1 MDSRTKRRLSP
12 AQLHTLVLHA
22 LGAGVVSSRELPDGY
37 ANAVW
42 RLGLDDGRDVVLKIG
57 PPPGLE
63 LLRYE
68 RDLLRTEAM
77 VYHLASAAGLPLP
90 ALLHARYDDPMV
102 GGDYLILTALDGVPW
117 NRASLSPEEESGLR
131 FELGR
136 HLARLHT
143 ILGDG
148 VYGYPY
154 AGLTGR
160 SWREA
165 FLAMV
170 GAILDDAVRYATPL
184 PASILEIA
192 GLVHANAYALDR
204 VTRPVLVHFDVWP
217 GNVFLT
223 RPEGGTESGT
233 EDVTGAE
240 GAGGGAPRI
249 QALIDHERAFWGDPL
264 ADFVTPTLFEDLRDD
279 DPMLAGYR
287 EAGGVVPADP
297 EAPIRDA
304 LYRAYLYLIMLV
316 EDGPRQYPEESYA
329 PVRARTTE
337 CLARSLDVLRGR

>member
-12 AQLHTLVLHA
+12 AQLSTLVLHA
-22 LGAGVVSSRELPDGY
+22 LGAGVVSARELPDGF

-42 RLGLDDGRDVVLKIG
+42 RLGLDDGRDVVLKVG
-57 PPPGLE
+57 PPPDLE

-90 ALLHARYDDPMV
+90 TLLHARYDDPMV

-117 NRASLSPEEESGLR
+117 NRASLSPEQESDLR

-143 ILGDG
+143 IPGDG
-148 VYGYPY
+148 VFGYPY

-170 GAILDDAVRYATPL
+170 GAILDDAVRYGTPL
-184 PASILEIA
+184 PASLLEIA

-204 VTRPVLVHFDVWP
+204 VTRPALVHFDVWP

-223 RPEGGTESGT
+223 GTG
-233 EDVTGAE
+233 D
-240 GAGGGAPRI
+240 AGGGAPRI

-287 EAGGVVPADP
+287 EAGGIVPADP

-329 PVRARTTE
+329 PVRARTAE

>member
-12 AQLHTLVLHA
+12 AQLRTLVLHA
-22 LGAGVVSSRELPDGY
+22 LGAGVVSARELPDGY

-42 RLGLDDGRDVVLKIG
+42 RLELDDGRDVVLKVG
-57 PPPGLE
+57 PPPDLE

-165 FLAMV
+165 FLAMA

-192 GLVHANAYALDR
+192 GLVHANADALDR
-204 VTRPVLVHFDVWP
+204 VTRPALVHFDVWP

-223 RPEGGTESGT
+223 GPE
-233 EDVTGAE
+233 D
-240 GAGGGAPRI
+240 AGGGTPRI

-264 ADFVTPTLFEDLRDD
+264 ADFVTPTLFGDLRDD

-287 EAGGVVPADP
+287 EAGGIVPADP

-329 PVRARTTE
+329 PVRARTAE

>member
-12 AQLHTLVLHA
+12 AQLRTLVLHA
-22 LGAGVVSSRELPDGY
+22 LGVGVVSARELPDGY

-42 RLGLDDGRDVVLKIG
+42 RLGLDDGRDVVLKVG
-57 PPPGLE
+57 PPPDLE

-192 GLVHANAYALDR
+192 GLVHANADALDR

-223 RPEGGTESGT
+223 GPEDVGGGT
-233 EDVTGAE
+233 
-240 GAGGGAPRI
+240 PRI

-264 ADFVTPTLFEDLRDD
+264 ADFVTPTLFGDLRDD

-287 EAGGVVPADP
+287 EAGGIVPADP

-329 PVRARTTE
+329 PVRARTAE